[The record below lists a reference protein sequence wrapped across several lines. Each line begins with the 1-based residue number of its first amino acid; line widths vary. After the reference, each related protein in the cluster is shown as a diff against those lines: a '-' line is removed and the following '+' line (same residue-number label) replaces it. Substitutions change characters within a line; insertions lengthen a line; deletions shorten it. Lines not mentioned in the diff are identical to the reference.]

1 MQKPAFRLSLGL
13 TAAALAGLLAAPEA
27 ALAGARRGLAV
38 CAEVIVPSLLPF
50 MILSGLLT
58 GLGLPQL
65 LARAFGGAAQRLFA
79 LPGETAAPL
88 FLGLLGGYPV
98 GAAALADLTRRGEL
112 TAEEAGRALPFCN
125 NTGPGFILG
134 AVGVAAFGSLRA
146 GALLY
151 LSHVL
156 AALAVGLLGSIG
168 RPRRGGFCRRPALA
182 VRSLPELLPETVGR
196 AAASMLRICAFA
208 VFFSVLTALADAL
221 GILPALCGALSAR
234 SGLELHAVRALLGG
248 VLELGS
254 GAAAL
259 RSLSPTGAN
268 LALAAFV
275 LGFGSLSVHCQTL
288 AAVAGTE
295 IRTARHF
302 AGRLLH
308 GALSAALTLLFVRL
322 LQI

>member
-1 MQKPAFRLSLGL
+1 MRKAAFWTALAAAAAAFAGL
-13 TAAALAGLLAAPEA
+13 IAAPAAALAGAKH
-27 ALAGARRGLAV
+27 GLAV

-50 MILSGLLT
+50 MIVSALLT
-58 GLGLPQL
+58 GLSLPSL
-65 LARAFGGAAQRLFA
+65 LGRALGAAAERLFA
-79 LPGETAAPL
+79 VPGSAATAL
-88 FLGLLGGYPV
+88 LLGLTGGYPI
-98 GAAALADLTRRGEL
+98 GAAALADMVRRGEL
-112 TAEEAGRALPFCN
+112 STAEAERALPFCN

-134 AVGVAAFGSLRA
+134 AVGGAAFGSVRV

-156 AALAVGLLGSIG
+156 AALAVGVLGSLG
-168 RPRRGGFCRRPALA
+168 KPRRHAARQETEIT
-182 VRSLPELLPETVGR
+182 VRSLPALLPEAVGR
-196 AAASMLRICAFA
+196 AAASMLNICAFA
-208 VFFSVLTALADAL
+208 VFFSVLTALLDAL
-221 GILPALCGALSAR
+221 GVLPALCGAFSVR
-234 SGLELHAVRALLGG
+234 SGLELRASRALLGG
-248 VLELGS
+248 ILELGS

-259 RSLSPTGAN
+259 RGLAPTAAN

-295 IRTARHF
+295 IKTARHF

-308 GALSAALTLLFVRL
+308 GVFSALICDLLFRL